1 MAPSKLASMGNEHS
15 HDLLDVRIR
24 AVRAGEGEL
33 LREIAI
39 AAKSYWGYDS
49 TWVREWAE
57 GGDFSA
63 DALAQREVYV
73 ADVGSAPVGWEATI
87 PKGEVC
93 WLEDLWV
100 APAWIGKGIGTRLW
114 RYAAEHAQR
123 LGARRL
129 EWEAEPNAVGFYERM
144 GGRYLRDSEASEWG
158 RALPVMGVDL
168 DNNSTG

>member
-1 MAPSKLASMGNEHS
+1 MGNEHS
-15 HDLLDVRIR
+15 NELLDVRIR
-24 AVRAGEGEL
+24 AGRAGEGKL

-63 DALAQREVYV
+63 EALAQRDVFV

-123 LGARRL
+123 VGARRL

-158 RALPVMGVDL
+158 RALPVMGVAL
-168 DNNSTG
+168 NDNSAG

>member
-1 MAPSKLASMGNEHS
+1 MTPSKLASVGSEHS
-15 HDLLDVRIR
+15 RELLAVRIR
-24 AVRAGEGEL
+24 AVRAGEGDL

-63 DALAQREVYV
+63 EALAQRDIYV
-73 ADVGSAPVGWEATI
+73 AAVGDTLVGWEATI

-100 APAWIGKGIGTRLW
+100 APAWIGKGIGSRLW
-114 RYAAEHAQR
+114 RHAAEQARR

-158 RALPVMGVDL
+158 RSLPVMGVDL
-168 DNNSTG
+168 DDSPAG